1 MLYTILTMPGLRTAI
16 AVRDGFGHLLAGGL
30 ATTLGVQVFLVAGG
44 VTNLIPQTGLTTR
57 WTTAAASGPTGTQ
70 GRWSSDRRR
79 AGLLR

>member
-1 MLYTILTMPGLRTAI
+1 MLYTILHDARSRTAT
-16 AVRDGFGHLLAGGL
+16 AVRDGFGKLLAGGL

-44 VTNLIPQTGLTTR
+44 VTIPQTGLTTP